1 MRTIIL
7 ITIGLLLSL
16 HFVLYSQQQ
25 NTCILKGIVLDS
37 ITDSPIQYA
46 KVYVESEGVTVFTG
60 KDGKFD
66 IELNCGSYVL
76 KIEREGYLKY
86 HSSIVLDS
94 SAPQLSITVKL
105 ISKNYTTDTI
115 TVTDIYL
122 KKQKNVNTSFSYA
135 LYDELRTIPGAVED
149 VIKYFQTTPGVTTSQ
164 DWNNDLIVRG
174 GSPIENLVTVDGF
187 EIRNP
192 NHYGPPGTTSG
203 ALSFINLKLVKEA
216 DFYSGGFP
224 ALYGDK
230 LSSVLDIRL
239 KEGNY
244 KRLITDINFSLT
256 GFGVFLEGP
265 FSKEASYMFSARR
278 SYLELFKD
286 RVEMEFLPDFWD
298 VNIKL
303 NYNDK
308 PNSKLFL
315 IGMMAIDRAIRN
327 NPQKYIN
334 QHIKLLTMNWGF
346 GYIENK
352 KNYSLES
359 RFGYNFSKYDVYYVA
374 VDIYELDM
382 KEREFAAEELVKID
396 FSDYFKISFKSGIK
410 FQFPEYKVSND
421 FSITGAGFVQ
431 PNVNYKKSVSTF
443 KLYGAVQSSVQLFD
457 KKITLNTGLRFDFSE
472 YIVHGFTI
480 SPRLGITYRILPK
493 TLLNFSA
500 GTFYQVPE
508 YLWLFADS
516 LNKKLNSIQCNHY
529 ILGIEQ
535 SLFDEVW
542 LNIEGYLKNYSSY
555 PVNIYNPI
563 YIYIDAGTGMQP
575 SFLNTAVSFGR
586 GYITGIDIILKKKI
600 SESGLYGSLIYSFTH
615 SKFKALIGPLQK
627 AAFDKT
633 NEFSLIAG
641 YRFKPGWTFSIKF
654 RYQGGRPFPK
664 YDYEMSKKENWEV
677 YNLYNYKADRLPCY
691 SRFDIRADKEFN
703 FGRSKLLVYLEVQN
717 LFNHDNVGNYYWDQ
731 DVNNLKLE
739 SQLPL
744 IPILGISYQ
753 F

>member
-1 MRTIIL
+1 MRTIIS
-7 ITIGLLLSL
+7 ITIVLLFSL

-25 NTCILKGIVLDS
+25 NTCTLKVTVLDS
-37 ITDSPIQYA
+37 TTDFPVQYA
-46 KVYVESEGVTVFTG
+46 KVSIDNERVTVFTG
-60 KDGKFD
+60 KDGKFS

-86 HSSIVLDS
+86 QSLITLDS
-94 SAPQLSITVKL
+94 SAPLFSITVKL
-105 ISKNYTTDTI
+105 VGKNYTTDTI

-135 LYDELRTIPGAVED
+135 KYDELRSIPGAVED

-192 NHYGPPGTTSG
+192 NHYGPPGSTSG

-224 ALYGDK
+224 AIYGDK

-239 KEGNY
+239 KEGDY
-244 KRLITDINFSLT
+244 KKHITDINFSLT

-265 FSKEASYMFSARR
+265 FSKDASYMFSARR

-286 RVEMEFLPDFWD
+286 RVEMEFVPDFWD
-298 VNIKL
+298 FNFKL

-308 PNSKLFL
+308 SNSKLFL
-315 IGMMAIDRAIRN
+315 IGMLAIDRAIPN
-327 NPQKYIN
+327 KPQKYSN
-334 QHIKLLTMNWGF
+334 QHINLLAMNWGL

-352 KNYSLES
+352 GSYSFET
-359 RFGYNFSKYDVYYVA
+359 RFGYNFSKYDIYYTHA
-374 VDIYELDM
+374 GFFEIDIKD
-382 KEREFAAEELVKID
+382 REFTAEELIKFDLTNNLNV
-396 FSDYFKISFKSGIK
+396 SFKSGVK
-410 FQFPEYKVSND
+410 FQFPEYKIDNKYNL
-421 FSITGAGFVQ
+421 TGAGFWLPSVIY
-431 PNVNYKKSVSTF
+431 NTAVSTY
-443 KLYGAVQSSVQLFD
+443 KLYGAVQSSAQLLD
-457 KKITLNTGLRFDFSE
+457 KKITLNTGLRFDFAQ
-472 YIVHGFTI
+472 YMNNGFTI
-480 SPRLGITYRILPK
+480 SPRFGITYRVFHK

-535 SLFDEVW
+535 SLFDVVW
-542 LNIEGYLKNYSSY
+542 LNVEGYLKNYSSY
-555 PVNIYNPI
+555 PVNIYNPL
-563 YIYIDAGTGMQP
+563 YIYIDAGTGMHP
-575 SFLNTAVSFGR
+575 SFLNTAISLGK

-600 SESGLYGSLIYSFTH
+600 SDAGLYGTLIYSFTH
-615 SKFKALIGPLQK
+615 SKFKAPIGPLQK

-633 NEFSLIAG
+633 HEFSLIAG
-641 YRFKPGWTFSIKF
+641 YRLKTVWTFSVKF

-677 YNLYNYKADRLPCY
+677 YNIYDYKADRLPCY
-691 SRFDIRADKEFN
+691 SRFDVRIDKEFI

-717 LFNHDNVGNYYWDQ
+717 LFDRNNVGIYYWDS
-731 DVNNLKLE
+731 DINNLKFD

-744 IPILGISYQ
+744 IPILGISFQ